1 MVNSLRTMI
10 ILWAFVYYKEYVL
23 LVYWGNTKDSLVK
36 KLLSFLKV
44 TSGLTDW
51 GPSTKGI
58 GPSTSMLAHD
68 Y

>member
-1 MVNSLRTMI
+1 MDNLLKTMI